1 MNAPKNKPTFL
12 TTPRFSELSIETGK
26 VYTIRYYP
34 DGRNDYLVNF
44 ALVPNFPKTPATKA
58 LLDMAAR
65 VDRKI
70 MQLPLLPFDG
80 SEYRQLWYEIK
91 REVEG

>member
-1 MNAPKNKPTFL
+1 MNRKPTFL
-12 TTPRFSELSIETGK
+12 TTPRYSELSIETGN

-34 DGRNDYLVNF
+34 DGRNDYLINF
-44 ALVPNFPKTPATKA
+44 ALVPDFPKTPATKA
-58 LLDMAAR
+58 LLDMAVL

-80 SEYRQLWYEIK
+80 AEYRQLWHEIK
-91 REVEG
+91 DAVEA